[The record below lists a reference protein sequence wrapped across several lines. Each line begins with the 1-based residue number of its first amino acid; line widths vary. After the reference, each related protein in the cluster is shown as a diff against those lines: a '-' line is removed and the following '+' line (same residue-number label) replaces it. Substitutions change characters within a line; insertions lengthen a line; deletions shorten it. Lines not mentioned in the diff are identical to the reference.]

1 MKTVLQNAVK
11 GEDRDRSDNC
21 GVLNT
26 KEKTRKEGKVKTDP
40 TSADGL
46 RSVASSLM
54 KAK

>member
-11 GEDRDRSDNC
+11 GEDRDGSDNC

-26 KEKTRKEGKVKTDP
+26 KERTRKEGKDP
-40 TSADGL
+40 TSAAGL
-46 RSVASSLM
+46 RSVVSSLM